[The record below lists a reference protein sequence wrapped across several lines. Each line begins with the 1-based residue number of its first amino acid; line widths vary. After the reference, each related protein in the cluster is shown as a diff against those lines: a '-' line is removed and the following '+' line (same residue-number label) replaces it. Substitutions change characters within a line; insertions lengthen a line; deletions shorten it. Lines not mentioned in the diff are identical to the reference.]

1 MNIEQI
7 IKLIDAGYT
16 KADIDAFTAS
26 AADPQPAA
34 SAPAP
39 SPSPEPAPA
48 EAPAE
53 AKADNTEVLTAIAE
67 LTKSVKAMNLVNGSA
82 KVPDK
87 DDALN
92 AALSKLIGG
101 K

>member
-1 MNIEQI
+1 MKLEEV

-39 SPSPEPAPA
+39 SPEPAPA

-67 LTKSVKAMNLVNGSA
+67 LTKSINRMNLVNGSA